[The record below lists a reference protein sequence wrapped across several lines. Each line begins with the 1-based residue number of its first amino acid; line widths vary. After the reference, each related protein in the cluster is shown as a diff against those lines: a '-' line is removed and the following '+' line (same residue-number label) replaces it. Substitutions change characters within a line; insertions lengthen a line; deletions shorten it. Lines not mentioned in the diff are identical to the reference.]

1 MTAHYS
7 QIMANN
13 LVPTPIVDKN
23 GKRTIVHKK
32 PAGSG
37 PASKLNAATPVRPAA
52 EEVSGT
58 PLPVVHPLSMGEV
71 EEFLAFFGPVYGSPG
86 GGYGYVDPVIVSP
99 SIMGRAP
106 EVFRSLSGVSQGM
119 LWRVRQA
126 KALDDLGVTVAL
138 SRVRWKEQ
146 NFWDDLSGSHIPA
159 EELFRSTLR
168 VAERVHA
175 DHPDLLTQ
183 FDAGQVQHILEDS
196 VGGYFSTGT
205 LVSKTREL
213 STVEEVSAI
222 AGTAAYMLVCSA
234 SDDRLKF
241 MSSRSFNDPAGR
253 VHSAM
258 VPTNKALGQYVS
270 EHPEDAVR
278 AAKFVVERD
287 IGRSKADAQHVI
299 DYLSSSA
306 PAISEGYL

>member
-1 MTAHYS
+1 MT
-7 QIMANN
+7 NN

-23 GKRTIVHKK
+23 GKRTTVHKK

-37 PASKLNAATPVRPAA
+37 PASKLSAATPVRPAA

-58 PLPVVHPLSMGEV
+58 PLPVVHPLSPGEV
-71 EEFLAFFGPVYGSPG
+71 LEFLAFFTPVYDGPG

-99 SIMGRAP
+99 SITGRAP
-106 EVFRSLSGVSQGM
+106 DVFRSLSGVSQGM

-126 KALDDLGVTVAL
+126 KVLDDLGITVAL

-146 NFWDDLSGSHIPA
+146 NFWDDLSGSHVPA
-159 EELFRSTLR
+159 EELLRSTLR

-175 DHPDLLTQ
+175 DHPDLLAQ
-183 FDAGQVQHILEDS
+183 FDAGQVQHILEDA
-196 VGGYFSTGT
+196 VGGYFATGA
-205 LVSKTREL
+205 LVCKTREL
-213 STVEEVSAI
+213 STVEEVAAV
-222 AGTAAYMLVCSA
+222 AGTAAYLLVCTTTF
-234 SDDRLKF
+234 DRLKF
-241 MSSRSFNDPAGR
+241 MGSRSFNDPAGR
-253 VHSAM
+253 THSAM
-258 VPTNKALGQYVS
+258 VPTNKTLGKYVS

-278 AAKFVVERD
+278 AAKFVVERN

-299 DYLSSSA
+299 DYLASSA